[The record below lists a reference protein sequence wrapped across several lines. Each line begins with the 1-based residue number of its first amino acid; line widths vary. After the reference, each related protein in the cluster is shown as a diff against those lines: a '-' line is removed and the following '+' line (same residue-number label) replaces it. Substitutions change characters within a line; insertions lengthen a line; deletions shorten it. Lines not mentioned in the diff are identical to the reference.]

1 MCVPKN
7 MYIRTGAEPLMNR
20 LNRFSYCKLFDST
33 KIFVK
38 FRIVFGYADSAT
50 TLTA

>member
-1 MCVPKN
+1 

-20 LNRFSYCKLFDST
+20 LNRFSYCKLLLDPA